1 MSEQLETVKSTLQ
14 SQGIHCT
21 DEDVL
26 ALIKKNKLIKTVEE
40 LLAQGHTRAEI
51 DRTVKQLQDQKAK
64 ANNEVH

>member
-1 MSEQLETVKSTLQ
+1 MSEQVESVKSTLQ

-21 DEDVL
+21 DEDVA
-26 ALIKKNKLIKTVEE
+26 ALIKKDKLIKAVEE

-51 DRTVKQLQDQKAK
+51 DRTVKQLQEQKSK